1 VDALAVPG
9 AGAVVKRRALVGLL
23 VGGLPLA
30 GAACY
35 HARPLDARSVMN
47 EVAAE
52 PRPGGAPAER
62 GAAPGTVSENEAV
75 AIALK
80 SNPDLRAARKQRGI
94 AEGEVT
100 LAGALNNPTVDVD
113 MIHLEDYGS
122 RNAWAVALGWEPPQ
136 PGIYSAR
143 RAAARAG
150 AAAVD
155 ADVAETE
162 WQVVI
167 QVRAAH
173 ATVLALAEKHT
184 LVDQA
189 LEGRRKIATLVDKRV
204 SGGAST
210 RIDLSLAQLSVEQ
223 LEQERDNL
231 AAQEIAA
238 QAQLGLL
245 MGTPAPTGA
254 TGRLP
259 SDANAPAPALEPLV
273 EAALASRPALAA
285 AERRFAQREETLRM
299 ETAKRWPWFRFT
311 AIPRYRADGSDVHP
325 SDYALGLQLTLPIFN
340 QNAGGIQIAEA
351 TRDQERELYRRQIVD
366 LRSTLERA
374 RETLELR
381 GQTLRRYETS
391 VLPSL
396 DAQEKLLAVASQG
409 GQLDVV
415 ALLAA
420 ADVILRSRRDYVDVR
435 LDWYRARL
443 DLESAVGRRAPGR

>member
-1 VDALAVPG
+1 VKVGVPLALLLTG
-9 AGAVVKRRALVGLL
+9 AG
-23 VGGLPLA
+23 
-30 GAACY
+30 CY
-35 HARPLDARSVMN
+35 QPRPLDARAVMN

-52 PRPGGAPAER
+52 PRVAGTEGAAAR
-62 GAAPGTVSENEAV
+62 GAAPGAVSEDQAV
-75 AIALK
+75 AVALK
-80 SNPDLRAARKQRGI
+80 SNPGLRAIRRQRGI

-100 LAGALNNPTVDVD
+100 LAGALANPTVDLD
-113 MIHLEDYGS
+113 FIHVEDYGA

-155 ADVAETE
+155 AEIAEAE
-162 WQVVI
+162 WQVTV

-173 ATVLALAEKHT
+173 ATLLALAEKHALT
-184 LVDQA
+184 DQA
-189 LEGRRKIATLVDKRV
+189 LVGRRKIAALVDKRV
-204 SGGAST
+204 QGGAST
-210 RIDLSLAQLSVEQ
+210 LIDLSLAQLAVET
-223 LEQERDNL
+223 LERERDEL
-231 AAQEIAA
+231 AAQKIAVA
-238 QAQLGLL
+238 AQLGLL

-254 TGRLP
+254 TGQLP
-259 SDANAPAPALEPLV
+259 SDTGSTLALDPLV

-285 AERRFAQREETLRM
+285 AERRYAQREENVRL

-311 AIPRYRADGSDVHP
+311 AIPRYRADASDVHP
-325 SDYALGLQLTLPIFN
+325 SDFAMGLQLTLPILN
-340 QNAGGIQIAEA
+340 QNSGGVQVAEA
-351 TRDQERELYRRQIVD
+351 TRDQERELFRRQLID
-366 LRSTLERA
+366 LRGTLQRA

-381 GQTLRRYETS
+381 GQTLRRYESS

-396 DAQEKLLAVASQG
+396 DAQEKLLASASQG

-435 LDWYRARL
+435 LASYRARL
-443 DLESAVGRRAPGR
+443 DLESAVGRRSAGAQ